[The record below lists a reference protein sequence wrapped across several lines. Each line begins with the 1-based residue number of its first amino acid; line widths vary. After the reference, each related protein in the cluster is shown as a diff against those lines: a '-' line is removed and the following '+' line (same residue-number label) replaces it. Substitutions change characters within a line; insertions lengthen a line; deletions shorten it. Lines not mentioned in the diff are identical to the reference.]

1 MTSLPVQNPSMKP
14 SPENIAGLV
23 ALQLGLE
30 HVDPGARLI
39 EDLGATS
46 IDLVAVL
53 ASIGER
59 WGIELDETV
68 FAEVETAAEL
78 AARASREQRGA

>member
-1 MTSLPVQNPSMKP
+1 M
-14 SPENIAGLV
+14 SPTLEHIADLV

-30 HVDPGARLI
+30 RVDPNARLI

-53 ASIGER
+53 ATIGER
-59 WGIELDETV
+59 WGIELDETI
-68 FAEVETAAEL
+68 FAEVETVAEL
-78 AARASREQRGA
+78 ASRVAAD

>member
-1 MTSLPVQNPSMKP
+1 M
-14 SPENIAGLV
+14 SPTLEHIADLV

-30 HVDPGARLI
+30 RVDPNARLI

-53 ASIGER
+53 ATIGER
-59 WGIELDETV
+59 WGIELDETI
-68 FAEVETAAEL
+68 FAEVETVAEL
-78 AARASREQRGA
+78 ARRVAAN